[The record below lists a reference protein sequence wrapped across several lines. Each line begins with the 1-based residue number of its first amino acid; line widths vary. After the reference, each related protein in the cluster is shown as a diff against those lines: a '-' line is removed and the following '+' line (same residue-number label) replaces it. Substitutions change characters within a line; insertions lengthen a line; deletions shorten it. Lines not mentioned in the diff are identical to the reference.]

1 MTEITYGS
9 KLVIPTNRLAHCYTA
24 GKILQQIAVFN
35 DESIEIQ
42 AKYFLLGY
50 LHDCCYDFQNK
61 NLDDNNARHDTLLS
75 NILSNFDSDF
85 EDAIR
90 YHSRIPNFEIN
101 NVLLDYLYIADTLS
115 DGVGSISTPDNRI
128 VDLKTRYGEDSDI
141 VKEQYEIIDYLI
153 KKGYSPL
160 IDKLYNYF
168 TVNCV
173 EDSI

>member
-1 MTEITYGS
+1 M
-9 KLVIPTNRLAHCYTA
+9 
-24 GKILQQIAVFN
+24 
-35 DESIEIQ
+35 
-42 AKYFLLGY
+42 
-50 LHDCCYDFQNK
+50 
-61 NLDDNNARHDTLLS
+61 RHDTLLS

-90 YHSRIPNFEIN
+90 YHPRVPNFETN
-101 NVLLDYLYIADTLS
+101 NILLDYLYIADTLS

-128 VDLKTRYGEDSDI
+128 IDLKTRYGKDSDI

-153 KKGYSPL
+153 KKGYGSL
-160 IDKLYNYF
+160 INKLYNYF